1 MAVRGSAVSGVI
13 AIRSLLANDAALLA
27 LVPASK
33 IMAGVI
39 PLDTVLPAI
48 GISHISTV
56 ERNTVAMNTA
66 QVMATERVQVTVE
79 AKSYADQKSILE
91 LVRKACP
98 NTRGSVNGIAVDS
111 ILPEAAGPD
120 LRDDDLL
127 IFVQSRDFIVKFIES
142 M

>member
-1 MAVRGSAVSGVI
+1 MSGVI
-13 AIRSLLANDAALLA
+13 AIRSLLANNAALIA
-27 LVPASK
+27 AVPASK

-39 PLDTVLPAI
+39 PINTVLPAI

-56 ERNTVAMNTA
+56 ERKTVAMNNA
-66 QVMATERVQVTVE
+66 EVMATERVQVTVE

-98 NTRGSVNGIAVDS
+98 NTHGTVNGIAVDS
-111 ILPEAAGPD
+111 ILPEIAGPD

-142 M
+142 T

>member
-1 MAVRGSAVSGVI
+1 MSGVI
-13 AIRSLLANDAALLA
+13 AIRSLLANNAAVLA
-27 LVPASK
+27 VVPASK

-39 PLDTVLPAI
+39 PIDTVLPAI

-56 ERNTVAMNTA
+56 ERNTVAMDAA

-79 AKSYADQKSILE
+79 AWGYADQKSILE

-98 NTRGSVNGIAVDS
+98 NTDGTVNGIAADS
-111 ILPEAAGPD
+111 ILPEIAGPD

-142 M
+142 A

>member
-1 MAVRGSAVSGVI
+1 MSGVI
-13 AIRSLLANDAALLA
+13 AIRSLLANNAALLA
-27 LVPASK
+27 VVPATK

-48 GISHISTV
+48 GINHISTIS
-56 ERNTVAMNTA
+56 RNTVSMADA
-66 QVMATERVQVTVE
+66 GVMATERVQVTVE

-98 NTRGSVNGIAVDS
+98 NTHGTVNGIAVDS
-111 ILPEAAGPD
+111 ILPDIAGPD

-142 M
+142 T

>member
-1 MAVRGSAVSGVI
+1 MSGVI
-13 AIRSLLANDAALLA
+13 AIRSLLANDAAVLA
-27 LVPASK
+27 VVPASK

-39 PLDTVLPAI
+39 PIDTVLPAI

-56 ERNTVAMNTA
+56 ERNTVAMNSA
-66 QVMATERVQVTVE
+66 EVMATERVQVTVQT
-79 AKSYADQKSILE
+79 KSYADQKSILE

-98 NTRGSVNGIAVDS
+98 NTHGTVNGIAVDS
-111 ILPEAAGPD
+111 ILPEIAGPD

-142 M
+142 T

>member
-1 MAVRGSAVSGVI
+1 MSGVI
-13 AIRSLLANDAALLA
+13 AIRSLLANNVAVLA
-27 LVPASK
+27 VVPASK

-39 PLDTVLPAI
+39 PIDTVLPAI

-56 ERNTVAMNTA
+56 ERNTVAMDAA

-91 LVRKACP
+91 LVRKAGP
-98 NTRGSVNGIAVDS
+98 NTHGTVNGIAVDS
-111 ILPEAAGPD
+111 ILPEIAGPD

-142 M
+142 T

>member
-1 MAVRGSAVSGVI
+1 MSGVI
-13 AIRSLLANDAALLA
+13 AIRFLLANDAAVLA
-27 LVPASK
+27 AVPASK

-56 ERNTVAMNTA
+56 ERNTVAMNSA
-66 QVMATERVQVTVE
+66 EVMATERVQVTVE

-98 NTRGSVNGIAVDS
+98 NTHGTVNGIAVDS
-111 ILPEAAGPD
+111 ILPEIAGPD

-142 M
+142 T

>member
-1 MAVRGSAVSGVI
+1 MSGVI
-13 AIRSLLANDAALLA
+13 AIRSLLANNTAVLA
-27 LVPASK
+27 VVPATK

-48 GISHISTV
+48 GISHISTT
-56 ERNTVAMNTA
+56 ERNTVAMDTA
-66 QVMATERVQVTVE
+66 QVMATERVQVTVQ

-98 NTRGSVNGIAVDS
+98 NTHGTVNGIEVDS
-111 ILPEAAGPD
+111 ILPEIAGPD
-120 LRDDDLL
+120 LRDDELL

-142 M
+142 T

>member
-1 MAVRGSAVSGVI
+1 MSGVI
-13 AIRSLLANDAALLA
+13 AIRALLANNANLLA
-27 LVPASK
+27 VVPATK

-56 ERNTVAMNTA
+56 ERNTVAMDSA
-66 QVMATERVQVTVE
+66 QVMATERVQVTVQ

-98 NTRGSVNGIAVDS
+98 NTHGTVNGIEVDS
-111 ILPEAAGPD
+111 ILPEIAGPD
-120 LRDDDLL
+120 LRDDELL

-142 M
+142 T